1 MRFDSSRRA
10 ILLAALCLTLFTPAA
25 LAQEWRFTDGTGR
38 TITLDKAPERIVAF
52 SFSAAALLQFGIR
65 PTAIFADGTGSEKSF
80 EGLDI
85 EGITYIKTA
94 WNELQ
99 PEVLL
104 ALEPDLIVTEYF
116 SHSQS
121 YSGGEE
127 MNPDR
132 EFGKIAPIL
141 GVEQGNSVLKS
152 IEDYGVLAEALGA
165 DLDAPEIAAQRQAFE
180 TARDRLS
187 AAAAAKPG
195 LKVLAGGNGGENIRI
210 AVPSGS
216 AELQDFMRWGVDIVN
231 PEAEPG
237 AYWAFVSW
245 ELASQYPADV
255 MIVDDR
261 FGPEQREELL
271 ELPAAQFAAPIKAR
285 QVGDWPAWWIR
296 TYSTYASELDKLAAL
311 IERSEVITE

>member
-1 MRFDSSRRA
+1 MRFDSGRRA
-10 ILLAALCLTLFTPAA
+10 ILLAALCMSLSVPTA
-25 LAQEWRFTDGTGR
+25 LAEEWSFTDGAGR
-38 TITLDKAPERIVAF
+38 TITLDEAPERIVAF
-52 SFSAAALLQFGIR
+52 SSSAAALLQYGIR

-94 WNELQ
+94 WNELK

-116 SHSQS
+116 SFSQS

-127 MNPDR
+127 MNPER

-141 GVEQGNSVLKS
+141 GVEQGDSVLKS
-152 IEDYGVLAEALGA
+152 IEDYGVLAKALGA
-165 DLDAPEIAAQRQAFE
+165 DLNAPEIEAQRQAFE
-180 TARDRLS
+180 VARDRLS

-210 AVPSGS
+210 AVPTGS
-216 AELQDFMRWGVDIVN
+216 AELQDFMRWGVNIVT

-237 AYWAFVSW
+237 DYWAFVSW
-245 ELASQYPADV
+245 ELASEHPADV

-271 ELPAAQFAAPIKAR
+271 ELPAAQFVAAIKTG

-296 TYSTYASELDKLAAL
+296 TYSSYASELDKLAAL
-311 IERSEVITE
+311 IERSEVVTE